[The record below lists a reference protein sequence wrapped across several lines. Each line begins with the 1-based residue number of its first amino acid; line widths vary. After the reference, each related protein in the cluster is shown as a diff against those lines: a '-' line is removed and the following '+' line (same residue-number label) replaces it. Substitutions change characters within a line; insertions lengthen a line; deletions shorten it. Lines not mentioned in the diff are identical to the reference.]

1 MAVGARL
8 SLAIGLAVTLLAGTI
23 GVLLGLLAAVSWQA
37 DRQRYRVR
45 GRCADCGT
53 GSGAGYRRQ
62 RALFARRR
70 VVVGVLTFS
79 GWVSYQRVVRAQ
91 TKVLLGSAF
100 VEASRSIGGNR
111 WRIAR
116 KHLLPNAIGPVIVIA
131 TQQVAAVIL
140 FESALSYLGLGVPAD
155 TVTLGGMVSAGG
167 KRCWRPGGCLPC
179 RGQ

>member
-1 MAVGARL
+1 MV
-8 SLAIGLAVTLLAGTI
+8 LAI
-23 GVLLGLLAAVSWQA
+23 AAS
-37 DRQRYRVR
+37 
-45 GRCADCGT
+45 
-53 GSGAGYRRQ
+53 
-62 RALFARRR
+62 ALFSPGVA
-70 VVVGVLTFS
+70 VVIGVLTFS

-111 WRIAR
+111 WWIAR

-167 KRCWRPGGCLPC
+167 SDAGRLVGACLAGGSDRADRAEFEPDWR
-179 RGQ
+179 RVAATDRSKAASVVYSERKEN